1 MGTFVVPMRED
12 LVDQVARQLL
22 AAFRS
27 RDPGDPGTRADLLG
41 SIRRVRQVTERLS
54 HEVPEV
60 PPVVPLSDSEAEEIF
75 ARVLAGLS

>member
-1 MGTFVVPMRED
+1 MRED

-27 RDPGDPGTRADLLG
+27 RDPGDPGTRAELLG

-54 HEVPEV
+54 HEPPQVPEV
-60 PPVVPLSDSEAEEIF
+60 PPAVPLSDSEAEEIF